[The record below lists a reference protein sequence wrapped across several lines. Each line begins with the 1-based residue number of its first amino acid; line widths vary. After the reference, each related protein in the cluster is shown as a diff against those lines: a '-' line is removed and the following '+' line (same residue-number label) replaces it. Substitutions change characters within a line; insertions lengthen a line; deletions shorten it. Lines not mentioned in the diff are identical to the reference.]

1 MGAIDLDYLEYNTYG
16 STWKRGKRIA
26 ATNAIHNITFEE
38 DEKDPDIIIANAK
51 IDGSNLDPY
60 DTSLKLSTDH
70 NTVVQCYCDC
80 EAFYSYPGP
89 CKHCVALAVKIHRMQ
104 LNNEI
109 DFNKINYRTDNNL
122 FNLLKQRTL
131 LLAQPYLE
139 GSVEGVVELEPN
151 FQYEDKKWNVDF
163 KIGVDK
169 KYVVKDIEDLV
180 NRVNTSAYYSY
191 GKKLGFIH
199 TKTAFTKTSQKI
211 FDFLQNYT
219 EELKNAMQH
228 RSSYY
233 YYSSTQNMRYVTLSD
248 ESVTRLL
255 DILKDEVFYVDKNRA
270 VIRNEAPAL
279 FTKIKEIDNYWK
291 LKLPSLIC
299 IKGSD
304 QTYLFMP
311 NVFYRLPQDFPESV
325 IDLFSLCS
333 LNKNE
338 FKISENDLPAFCS
351 TFLPALESS
360 TLCEKSNM
368 LENYMPIPCNV
379 EFYLDHVKS
388 THDEFISCELFGR
401 YGEDKYNILSKSPI
415 DTLINRDFIK
425 EAEAVHTLQPY
436 FSHIT
441 EDIAYINWDDEEA
454 IYKLLSTGL
463 NQLRQIGEVFLTA
476 AMKKL
481 IISKPPKISVGV
493 SLNVGLLD
501 INIDTNR
508 FPADELARLL
518 SSYQQRKKFYR
529 LNNGSFV
536 QLEDSSLSTIAEL
549 SEGLELNAKQLS
561 DGHLQIPQ
569 YNAFYINQVLKENE
583 SEIDVT
589 SNFDY
594 RQIIRNMN
602 NIENSDYELPVDL
615 KTELR
620 PYQKFGYQW
629 LRTLDNLGFGGIL
642 ADDMGL
648 GKTVQIIT
656 FLLAKAKEAQ
666 TENKII
672 KALIVC
678 PASLVYN
685 WESEIHRFAPFLSV
699 CTIVGNTEQ
708 RMELISRQGQYDITL
723 TSYDLLKRDLD
734 YYDGYQY
741 DYEIID
747 EAQNIKN
754 HTTQASKAVKSIQ
767 AATRFALTGTPI
779 ENSLSELWS
788 IFDYLMPGLLGS
800 YQKFKKKYETPIIA
814 SDDESISKRLQKMV
828 KPFILRRLK
837 KDVLK
842 ELPDKIEK
850 IIIAKMDKEQE
861 QIYNANAQRV
871 RESLADKSDDEF
883 KTSRIQVLAELTKLR
898 QLCCDPS
905 LVYEN
910 YQGGSAKLDACM
922 ELVESAVGAGS
933 KILIFSQFTTMLD
946 IIKKQLDAAN
956 IDAYMLTG
964 STSKEKRRE
973 LVDKFNK
980 DETPVFL
987 ISLKA
992 GGTGLNL
999 TAASIVI
1006 HFDPWWNL
1014 AAQNQ
1019 ATDRT
1024 HRIGQEQ
1031 IVTVYKLLAKD
1042 TIEEK
1047 IEKLQEKKAQLSD
1060 QIISEG
1066 GITQNM
1072 MSKDDFMEFLS
1083 TIEK

>member
-1 MGAIDLDYLEYNTYG
+1 MEALDLNYLQYQTYG
-16 STWKRGKRIA
+16 NTWKRGEKLA
-26 ATNAIHNITFEE
+26 ASNAIHNISIEE
-38 DEKDPDIIIANAK
+38 NHNKSDEIIISAK
-51 IDGSNLDPY
+51 VSGSYLQPY
-60 DTSLKLSTDH
+60 
-70 NTVVQCYCDC
+70 NTELRINTEINKITQIYCDC
-80 EAFYSYPGP
+80 EAFHSYSGA
-89 CKHCVALAVKIHRMQ
+89 CKHCVALAIKINKMQ

-109 DFNKINYRTDNNL
+109 DLDKVNYHTDHNL
-122 FNLLKQRTL
+122 YDLLHRRTL
-131 LLAQPYLE
+131 LRAQPYLE
-139 GSVEGVVELEPN
+139 GGIEGVVELEPI
-151 FQYEDKKWNVDF
+151 FQYENNKWSVEF
-163 KIGVDK
+163 KIGTDK
-169 KYVVKDIEDLV
+169 KYVVKNISELV
-180 NRVNTSAYYSY
+180 DRVNTTEYYSY
-191 GKKLGFIH
+191 GKKLAFIH
-199 TKTAFTKTSQKI
+199 TKTAFTETSQKI
-211 FDFLQNYT
+211 FDFLKNYT
-219 EELKNAMQH
+219 EDIENAING
-228 RSSYY
+228 SNSYY
-233 YYSSTQNMRYVTLSD
+233 YQSAPALRYIMLSD
-248 ESVTRLL
+248 ESLIRLL
-255 DILKDEVFYVDKNRA
+255 EILKNEIINVGKHRA
-270 VIRNEAPAL
+270 TICTEAPQL
-279 FTKIKEIDNYWK
+279 FSKIDEIDNFWK
-291 LKLPSLIC
+291 LTLPFLVC
-299 IKGSD
+299 IKGSN
-304 QTYLFMP
+304 QTYLFMD
-311 NVFYRLPQDFPESV
+311 NIFYRCPKDFPEPL
-325 IDLFSLCS
+325 IDLLSLCS
-333 LNKNE
+333 LTKNE
-338 FKISENDLPAFCS
+338 FKIEQKDLPAFCS
-351 TFLPALESS
+351 TFMPSIESS
-360 TLCEKSNM
+360 TFCTKSNK
-368 LENYMPIPCNV
+368 LEDFLPNPCNIQ
-379 EFYLDHVKS
+379 FYLDHVKNEY
-388 THDEFISCELFGR
+388 DEFIVCEVYGC
-401 YGEDKYNILSKSPI
+401 YGETKYNLFLKSSA
-415 DTLINRDFIK
+415 DDFLNRDIIK
-425 EAEAVHTLQPY
+425 EVEAVQMLSLYFPY
-436 FSHIT
+436 SDSEQVI
-441 EDIAYINWDDEEA
+441 INWDDEES

-463 NQLRQIGEVFLTA
+463 NQLRQIGEVYLSTS
-476 AMKKL
+476 MRKL

-501 INIDTNR
+501 IDIDTNR
-508 FPADELARLL
+508 FPSDELAQLL
-518 SSYQQRKKFYR
+518 NSYQQRKKFYR

-536 QLEDSSLSTIAEL
+536 QLEDSSLSTLAEL
-549 SEGLELNAKQLS
+549 SDGLELNSKQLAE
-561 DGHLQIPQ
+561 GHLQIPK
-569 YNAFYINQVLKENE
+569 YNAFYINQILKENE
-583 SEIDVT
+583 SEINVT
-589 SNFDY
+589 SNYDY
-594 RQIIRNMN
+594 RQIIRNMK
-602 NIENSDYELPVDL
+602 NIENSDFELPSDL

-666 TENKII
+666 AENKII

-699 CTIVGNTEQ
+699 CTIVGSTEQ
-708 RMELISRQGQYDITL
+708 RKELISRQGQYDVTL

-734 YYDGYQY
+734 CYDGCQY

-754 HTTQASKAVKSIQ
+754 HTTQACKAVKSIQ

-800 YQKFKKKYETPIIA
+800 YPKFKKKYETPIIA
-814 SDDESISKRLQKMV
+814 NDDDTISKRLQKMV

-850 IIIAKMDKEQE
+850 VILARMEDEQE
-861 QIYNANAQRV
+861 RIYVANAQRV
-871 RESLADKSDDEF
+871 RESLAEKSEDEF
-883 KTSRIQVLAELTKLR
+883 KTNRIQILAELTKLR

-905 LVYEN
+905 LVYQD
-910 YQGGSAKLDACM
+910 YHGGSAKLDACM
-922 ELVESAVGAGS
+922 ELVSSAVDAGN

-946 IIKKQLDAAN
+946 IIKKQLDTLN
-956 IDAYMLTG
+956 IDAFMLTG

-1031 IVTVYKLLAKD
+1031 VVTVYKLLVKD

-1066 GITQNM
+1066 GITQNVM
-1072 MSKDDFMEFLS
+1072 NKEDFMDFLS
-1083 TIEK
+1083 TIEE

>member
-1 MGAIDLDYLEYNTYG
+1 MGAINLDYLEYNTYG

-26 ATNAIHNITFEE
+26 ATNAIHDITFEE
-38 DEKDPDIIIANAK
+38 DENDTDLIIVNAI

-60 DTSLKLSTDH
+60 NTSLKLNTDE
-70 NTVVQCYCDC
+70 NTVQQCYCDC

-109 DFNKINYRTDNNL
+109 DFNKINYHTDSNL

-131 LLAQPYLE
+131 LRAQPYLE

-151 FQYEDKKWNVDF
+151 FQYEDKKWIVEF
-163 KIGVDK
+163 KIGADK
-169 KYVVKDIEDLV
+169 KYVVKDIEELV
-180 NRVNTSAYYSY
+180 DRVNTSAYYSY

-219 EELKNAMQH
+219 EELKNAIRL

-233 YYSSTQNMRYVTLSD
+233 YSPTQIMRYVSLGD
-248 ESVTRLL
+248 ESVIRLL
-255 DILKDEVFYVDKNRA
+255 DILKDEVFYVDKNRT
-270 VIRNEAPAL
+270 IISNEAPAL

-299 IKGSD
+299 IKGSS
-304 QTYLFMP
+304 QTYLFMN

-325 IDLFSLCS
+325 IDLLSLCS

-360 TLCEKSNM
+360 TLCEKSNK
-368 LENYMPIPCNV
+368 LEDYLPVPCNV

-388 THDEFISCELFGR
+388 THDEFISCELYGR
-401 YGEDKYNILSKSPI
+401 YGENKYNILSKSHI

-501 INIDTNR
+501 IDIDTNR
-508 FPADELARLL
+508 FPADELSKLL
-518 SSYQQRKKFYR
+518 NSYQQRKKFYR

-536 QLEDSSLSTIAEL
+536 QLEDSSLSTLAEL
-549 SEGLELNAKQLS
+549 SEGLELNAKQLT

-583 SEIDVT
+583 SQINVT
-589 SNFDY
+589 SNYDY

-602 NIENSDYELPVDL
+602 NIENSDFELPIDL

-666 TENKII
+666 ADNKII
-672 KALIVC
+672 KALIVS

-708 RMELISRQGQYDITL
+708 RKELISRQGQYDITL

-754 HTTQASKAVKSIQ
+754 HTTQAAKAVKSIQ
-767 AATRFALTGTPI
+767 ATTRFALTGTPI

-800 YQKFKKKYETPIIA
+800 YQKFRKKYELPIIA
-814 SDDESISKRLQKMV
+814 GDDNEISKRLQKMV

-850 IIIAKMDKEQE
+850 VILARMENEQE
-861 QIYNANAQRV
+861 RIYNANAQRV
-871 RESLADKSDDEF
+871 RESLAEKSEDEF
-883 KTSRIQVLAELTKLR
+883 KTSRIQILAELTKLR

-905 LVYEN
+905 LVYQD
-910 YQGGSAKLDACM
+910 YHGGSAKLDACM
-922 ELVESAVGAGS
+922 ELVNSALDSGNKV
-933 KILIFSQFTTMLD
+933 LIFSQFTTMLD
-946 IIKKQLDAAN
+946 IIKKQLDALN

-980 DETPVFL
+980 DNTPVFL

-999 TAASIVI
+999 TSASIVI

-1031 IVTVYKLLAKD
+1031 VVTVYKLLAKD

-1066 GITQNM
+1066 GITQNA
-1072 MSKDDFMEFLS
+1072 MSKEDFMSFLS
-1083 TIEK
+1083 TIEE